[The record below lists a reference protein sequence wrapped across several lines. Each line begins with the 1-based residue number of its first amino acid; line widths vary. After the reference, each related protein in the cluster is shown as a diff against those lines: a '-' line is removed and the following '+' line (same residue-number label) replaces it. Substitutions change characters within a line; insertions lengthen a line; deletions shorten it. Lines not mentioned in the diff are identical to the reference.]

1 MQKETY
7 VAPKLEKQEPLEF
20 VKDRFPVEKKV
31 PVVVPEKSKKAW
43 VKNKKNG
50 YPKGQKNIPPT
61 SV

>member
-50 YPKGQKNIPPT
+50 
-61 SV
+61 

>member
-31 PVVVPEKSKKAW
+31 PVVVPEKSANSFGEK
-43 VKNKKNG
+43 
-50 YPKGQKNIPPT
+50 
-61 SV
+61 